1 MDKIRIGYLP
11 LYIKLY
17 DDSEPEAREPMVAY
31 TRKLIGMLEAKG
43 FEVVVPDDICRVKE
57 EFQQA
62 AAKFNAEPD
71 IAAVVTQHLAYSPSL
86 ESIDALVSLKAPI
99 IVLDTTPDYELLRY
113 ADTEKRIMNNHG
125 IHGVQD
131 MCNMLLRRGKAFEL
145 CAGHAEHSGV
155 IDEVSGLC
163 RAFYAARKLKE
174 CRVGMVGGEFEGMG
188 DFRVPEAELEAKIGF
203 KTIKLGAEEGRR
215 YAASVTDA
223 ELARELDA
231 DKENYEIEA
240 TQTDNYIAATR
251 AGLAFRKWM
260 TDNQLDGVTVNFM
273 HIDESGLAKMP
284 FVECC
289 KTLARGLG
297 YAGEGD
303 NLTAALVSALMKAYP
318 ATTFT
323 EMFCPDWERDVI
335 LMSHMGE
342 LNPTLTAGKP
352 LLIDMPFNYNDTGD
366 TVALAGCFREGSAV
380 LVNLAPTAEGFSLIL
395 VPVKLLGQLR
405 GTKAYD
411 LRVRGW
417 LKPPAPL
424 PEFLKAYS
432 LAGGTHH
439 SALVYDATPE
449 ELAAFGRMLGF
460 KVVTL

>member
-43 FEVVVPDDICRVKE
+43 FEVVAADEICRVKA
-57 EFQQA
+57 EFERA
-62 AAKFNAEPD
+62 AAKFNADPG

-86 ESIDALVSLKAPI
+86 ESIDALLSLHAPL

-113 ADTEKRIMNNHG
+113 GDTEKRIMNNHG

-131 MCNMLLRRGKAFEL
+131 MCNMLKRGGKAYEL

-155 IDEVSGLC
+155 LDEVSGLC
-163 RAFYAARKLKE
+163 RAAYAAKMLRE

-188 DFRVPEAELEAKIGF
+188 DFHVPEAQLEAEIGMKTF
-203 KTIKLGAEEGRR
+203 KMSAEDGRFFAER
-215 YAASVTDA
+215 VTDA
-223 ELARELDA
+223 EIEKELEADA
-231 DKENYEIEA
+231 VKFEIQAENK
-240 TQTDNYIAATR
+240 DNYIAATR
-251 AGLAFRKWM
+251 AGLAVRKWM
-260 TDNQLDGVTVNFM
+260 NANRLDGVTVNFM
-273 HIDESGLAKMP
+273 HIDESGLNKMP

-289 KTLARGLG
+289 KVLERGFG

-303 NLTAALVSALMKAYP
+303 NLTAALVAALLKAYP
-318 ATTFT
+318 AATFT

-342 LNPTLTAGKP
+342 LNPTLTVDKP

-366 TVALAGCFREGSAV
+366 TVALAGCFREGDAV
-380 LVNLAPTAEGFSLIL
+380 LVNLAPMAKGFALI
-395 VPVKLLGQLR
+395 VAPVTLLGQVE

-411 LRVRGW
+411 ARVRGW
-417 LKPPAPL
+417 LKPAGPL
-424 PEFLKAYS
+424 TKFLKAYS

-439 SALVYDATPE
+439 SALVYDAKPE
-449 ELAAFGRMLGF
+449 ELAAFGRTLGF
-460 KVVTL
+460 EVVML

>member
-43 FEVVVPDDICRVKE
+43 FEVVVPGDICRVKE

-62 AAKFNAEPD
+62 AAKFNADPD

-86 ESIDALVSLKAPI
+86 ESIDALVSLKAPV

-215 YAASVTDA
+215 YAAS
-223 ELARELDA
+223 E
-231 DKENYEIEA
+231 
-240 TQTDNYIAATR
+240 
-251 AGLAFRKWM
+251 
-260 TDNQLDGVTVNFM
+260 
-273 HIDESGLAKMP
+273 
-284 FVECC
+284 
-289 KTLARGLG
+289 
-297 YAGEGD
+297 
-303 NLTAALVSALMKAYP
+303 
-318 ATTFT
+318 
-323 EMFCPDWERDVI
+323 
-335 LMSHMGE
+335 
-342 LNPTLTAGKP
+342 
-352 LLIDMPFNYNDTGD
+352 
-366 TVALAGCFREGSAV
+366 
-380 LVNLAPTAEGFSLIL
+380 
-395 VPVKLLGQLR
+395 
-405 GTKAYD
+405 
-411 LRVRGW
+411 
-417 LKPPAPL
+417 
-424 PEFLKAYS
+424 
-432 LAGGTHH
+432 
-439 SALVYDATPE
+439 
-449 ELAAFGRMLGF
+449 
-460 KVVTL
+460 